1 MTWKKEIVER
11 YGREYVFRQLAEE
24 ASELCQAALKLVR
37 VMNNETPV
45 RWSEAQEHL
54 LEEIADVQTMTEIV
68 TSVMLTWEGL
78 HKIEEYRAK
87 KEKRMREW
95 MLENDQQR
103 CS

>member
-78 HKIEEYRAK
+78 HKIDECRAK
-87 KEKRMREW
+87 KEKRMRER
-95 MLENDQQR
+95 MLEDDQQR